1 MAIGGTGVGI
11 EEAPVMLWVETG
23 SLSMARSNNKDIDG
37 NMIPLQADLDNKWS
51 MARH

>member
-23 SLSMARSNNKDIDG
+23 MARTKNKDIEG
-37 NMIPLQADLDNKWS
+37 KMIPLQADLDNKWS